1 MIGDYTVQNPSE
13 LRCSRWSTW
22 VLYHCLE
29 ASTFFK
35 YGDLLHSPKGWED
48 LHKSSETLW
57 REVSSYTIHKN
68 IIPDGMGTNI
78 RDIAYE
84 LLDLIIMGTA
94 DMAV

>member
-1 MIGDYTVQNPSE
+1 MTPQISKLGGS
-13 LRCSRWSTW
+13 SWSTW
-22 VLYHCLE
+22 VLHQSLE
-29 ASTFFK
+29 ASTLLK
-35 YGDLLHSPKGWED
+35 YGNLLHSPKGWED